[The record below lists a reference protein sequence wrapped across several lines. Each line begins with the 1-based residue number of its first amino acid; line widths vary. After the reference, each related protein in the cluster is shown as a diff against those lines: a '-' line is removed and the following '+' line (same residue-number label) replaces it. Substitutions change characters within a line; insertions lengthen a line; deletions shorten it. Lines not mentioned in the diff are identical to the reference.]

1 MASKAAAPAL
11 EVFPTLRRWPV
22 IRPRPGISV
31 PIGRQDSTIL
41 DKKSIDH
48 SMRHLYHDL
57 GVLVFSGCSA
67 KQAAR
72 IGDVLARTVGAGGP
86 GGMKSLFD
94 GQRGERTARGQLKA
108 VKKSECN
115 TIGHVGVFHISLL
128 KLLTSH

>member
-11 EVFPTLRRWPV
+11 EVFPTLRKWPV

-31 PIGRQDSTIL
+31 SIGRQDTAAL
-41 DKKSIDH
+41 DKRSIDH

-72 IGDVLARTVGAGGP
+72 IGDVLARVMRAGGP
-86 GGMKSLFD
+86 GGVKSLFD

-115 TIGHVGVFHISLL
+115 TIGHVRFPCLFW
-128 KLLTSH
+128 